1 MEFLLVYQDDLTN
14 QSPNNKN
21 ASPEEKVKKKKKIAP
36 KDFILGFHFHTLWT
50 ATQVDL
56 AHKLGQYPHQ
66 IHRLWVFPWD
76 YTTEID

>member
-36 KDFILGFHFHTLWT
+36 KDFILGFHFHTL
-50 ATQVDL
+50 
-56 AHKLGQYPHQ
+56 
-66 IHRLWVFPWD
+66 
-76 YTTEID
+76 